1 MANRTLLEI
10 IKVHLEGEKGAW
22 PKKLPNV
29 LWAYKT
35 TTRTLTKETPFR
47 FTYGTKVVIPVEVR
61 ITNKRILSKRQ
72 QEQPIEGQLGLPK
85 RDKRGSIQKNDQVP
99 AKDDQILQQKSKAQK
114 TEHKRFCLTQNH
126 TSNKGPNIGKARTN
140 LGRTLQDHPLLKARK
155 LSLGIDGREE
165 TATTME
171 HQAFE
176 KVSSLG
182 DKPLL

>member
-1 MANRTLLEI
+1 MTNQTLLEI

-22 PKKLPNV
+22 PEKLPNV

-47 FTYGTKVVIPVEVR
+47 LTYGTKVVIPVEVG

-72 QEQPIEGQLGLPK
+72 QERPIEGQLGLPR

-114 TEHKRFCLTQNH
+114 TEHKRFRLMQNH
-126 TSNKGPNIGKARTN
+126 TSNKGPNIGKAQTN
-140 LGRTLQDHPLLKARK
+140 LGRTLQDHPLL
-155 LSLGIDGREE
+155 II
-165 TATTME
+165 
-171 HQAFE
+171 
-176 KVSSLG
+176 SSIII
-182 DKPLL
+182 LL